1 MLSTLLALQ
10 NPEAVNIVKTSLK
23 NMDLSLTH
31 VKDGTLAMSKLAE
44 DSYGLVL
51 AEKDLPNI
59 DGMALIEHIQVK
71 HPGLR
76 VVILSEDPTAR
87 SAIEVMRA
95 GAFDYL
101 TLPLNEKELLDC
113 LDRAINKVTY
123 PGIAPPSRPMTN
135 GYSEIIGQSR
145 AIKEVFSLIDKVAAT
160 DSTIMITGESGTG
173 KELIARAIHMSSPR
187 KKYPLIPVN
196 CGAIPEELLES
207 ELFGH
212 EKGAFT
218 SAIRTRIGRFELAD
232 QGTIFL
238 DEIADMSPKLQIKIL
253 RVLQER
259 KFERI
264 GGTRTIEV
272 DIRIITAT
280 NKDLYQAMR
289 EGLFREDLYYRLNVI
304 PITTPTLMERRSDIP
319 LLIDHFLPRFN
330 QNKEEQIVGIAS
342 ELVDVLMSYSWPGNI
357 RELENVIER
366 MVILAEGDTL
376 TLDDLPPLI
385 KEVTLQPGHTH
396 FEIPDEGIN
405 FNKVVSDFEDRIL
418 IQALDKAGWV
428 KNQAAK
434 MLSLNRT
441 TLVEKLKKK
450 KITPPEFS

>member
-1 MLSTLLALQ
+1 
-10 NPEAVNIVKTSLK
+10 
-23 NMDLSLTH
+23 
-31 VKDGTLAMSKLAE
+31 
-44 DSYGLVL
+44 
-51 AEKDLPNI
+51 
-59 DGMALIEHIQVK
+59 MALIEHIQVK
-71 HPGLR
+71 HPGVR

-87 SAIEVMRA
+87 SAVEVMQA

-113 LDRAINKVTY
+113 LDRAISEATY
-123 PGIAPPSRPMTN
+123 LGIAPAGRPMIN

-173 KELIARAIHMSSPR
+173 KELIARAIHTSSLR
-187 KKYPLIPVN
+187 KEYPLIPVN

-218 SAIRTRIGRFELAD
+218 SAIRLRIGRFELAD

-264 GGTRTIEV
+264 GGTKTIEV

-280 NKDLYQAMR
+280 NKDLHQAMR

-304 PITTPTLMERRSDIP
+304 PITTPALRERRSDIP
-319 LLIDHFLPRFN
+319 LLIDHFLPKFN
-330 QNKEEQIVGIAS
+330 QNKEERIVGIAS
-342 ELVDVLMSYSWPGNI
+342 ELLDVLMSYSWPGNI

-366 MVILAEGDTL
+366 MVILAEKGTL
-376 TLDDLPPLI
+376 TLDDLPPLL
-385 KEVTLQPGHTH
+385 KEATMPPGHTH
-396 FEIPDEGIN
+396 FEIPDEGID

-428 KNQAAK
+428 KNRAAK
-434 MLSLNRT
+434 LLNLNRT

-450 KITPPEFS
+450 RITPPAVS

>member
-10 NPEAVNIVKTSLK
+10 NSETVNSVKTSLK
-23 NMDLSLTH
+23 DMDLSLTH
-31 VKDGTLAMSKLAE
+31 VKDGAQAMSKLAE
-44 DSYGLVL
+44 GSYGLVL
-51 AEKDLPNI
+51 AEKDLPNV

-71 HPGLR
+71 HPGVR

-87 SAIEVMRA
+87 SAVEVMRA

-113 LDRAINKVTY
+113 LDRAINKAIY
-123 PGIAPPSRPMTN
+123 SGIASASRPMTN

-187 KKYPLIPVN
+187 KEHPLIPVN

-264 GGTRTIEV
+264 GGTKTIEV

-304 PITTPTLMERRSDIP
+304 PIIIPALIERRSDIP

-330 QNKEEQIVGIAS
+330 RNKEKQIVGMAS
-342 ELVDVLMSYSWPGNI
+342 ELLDVLMSYSWPGNI

-385 KEVTLQPGHTH
+385 KEATLQPGHTH
-396 FEIPDEGIN
+396 FEIPDEGID
-405 FNKVVSDFEDRIL
+405 FNKLVSDFEDRIL

-434 MLSLNRT
+434 MLNLNRT

-450 KITPPEFS
+450 RITPPESS